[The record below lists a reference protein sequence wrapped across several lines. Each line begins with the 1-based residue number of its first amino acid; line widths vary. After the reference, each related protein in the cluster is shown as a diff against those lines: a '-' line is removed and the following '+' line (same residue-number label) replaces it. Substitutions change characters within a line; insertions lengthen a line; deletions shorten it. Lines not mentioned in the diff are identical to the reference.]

1 MSSRYADNLGLP
13 WSHVAE
19 ESTRFWLI
27 LCVVFA
33 LALPVALIIPGINL
47 PEKERAQLEA
57 LPPQLAKVILEK
69 KKVVKK
75 PKEEVKKPE
84 PEKKEIAEK
93 KAEEKPPE
101 VTKKPKPKIK
111 KSPPQQTVEQAREV
125 AQSSGLLALQDDLA
139 DMRESLDTAALS
151 SAGAAVSNSMVAKT
165 ISAKANAVNSGK
177 ALAGSGGVNTAD
189 LGVPAETVVLSQ
201 RESTVLEENEAEK
214 VTAQAKVRKKG
225 KERGSDNI
233 RRVFDQNKSSLFTLY
248 NRELRKNPSLQG
260 KVVLKITIEPN
271 GSVSLCEIVSSD
283 LDSPKLERKIASR
296 VKLFNFGSMAVEVKT
311 VNYPIEFFQS

>member
-33 LALPVALIIPGINL
+33 VVLPVALIIPGINL
-47 PEKERAQLEA
+47 PEKERSQLEA

-69 KKVVKK
+69 KTVVKK

-101 VTKKPKPKIK
+101 VTEKPKPKIK

-139 DMRESLDTAALS
+139 DMRESLDTSSLS
-151 SAGAAVSNSMVAKT
+151 SATVVSNSMVAKT
-165 ISAKANAVNSGK
+165 ISAKANVVNSGS
-177 ALAGSGGVNTAD
+177 ALAGSGGVDTAE

-201 RESTVLEENEAEK
+201 RETTVLEENEAEK
-214 VTAQAKVRKKG
+214 VTAQSKARKKG

-248 NRELRKNPSLQG
+248 HRELRKDPSLQG

-271 GSVSLCEIVSSD
+271 GTVSFCEIISSD
-283 LDSPKLERKIASR
+283 LESPKLERKIASR
-296 VKLFNFGSMAVEVKT
+296 VKLFNFGSMPVEVKT
-311 VNYPIEFFQS
+311 VTYPIEFFQS